1 MIYGASD
8 EDDWTSEATWYK
20 ANPSLGETI
29 DIEKVRNAYI
39 SAKENVAEENIFRQ
53 LRLNQWVKQSTRWM
67 QMDKWNACAFFVNEE
82 ELIGRTCY
90 GGLDLS
96 STSDITAFVLVFPP
110 RNDEEKYIIL
120 PYCWIPEDNM
130 RLRVRR
136 DHVPYDVWAAEGSLE
151 TTEGNV
157 IHYGFIEK
165 FIEELGT
172 KYHIKEIAFD
182 RWGATQMVQDLEG
195 MGFTVVPFGQG
206 YKDMSPPTKEL
217 MKLTLEERI
226 AHGGHKVLR
235 WMMDNVYVRQNPAGN
250 IKMDKEMKSIFDKI
264 TKFRKKR
271 AEEKA
276 LQEEPV
282 KESSLSEDALPEEFD
297 VSTMQKTKIQKGMS
311 STMSVN
317 RNIDNLMNQLEETFS
332 QRLLRMIDERG
343 MTDSEAYTKAYVD
356 RRHFSKIRKD
366 VNYVP
371 NKKTVL
377 AFTIALEL
385 SLDEAKDLLA
395 SAGFALSRSSKT
407 DIIVAYFLQNKIYDM
422 FEINDVLDAYGQPV
436 F

>member
-1 MIYGASD
+1 MADQKLID
-8 EDDWTSEATWYK
+8 EV
-20 ANPSLGETI
+20 G
-29 DIEKVRNAYI
+29 
-39 SAKENVAEENIFRQ
+39 
-53 LRLNQWVKQSTRWM
+53 
-67 QMDKWNACAFFVNEE
+67 
-82 ELIGRTCY
+82 
-90 GGLDLS
+90 
-96 STSDITAFVLVFPP
+96 
-110 RNDEEKYIIL
+110 KYI
-120 PYCWIPEDNM
+120 D
-130 RLRVRR
+130 
-136 DHVPYDVWAAEGSLE
+136 
-151 TTEGNV
+151 
-157 IHYGFIEK
+157 
-165 FIEELGT
+165 
-172 KYHIKEIAFD
+172 KYYEP
-182 RWGATQMVQDLEG
+182 V
-195 MGFTVVPFGQG
+195 
-206 YKDMSPPTKEL
+206 KD
-217 MKLTLEERI
+217 
-226 AHGGHKVLR
+226 
-235 WMMDNVYVRQNPAGN
+235 D
-250 IKMDKEMKSIFDKI
+250 IKMDKEMLSIFDKI
-264 TKFRKKR
+264 TRFRKKR

-276 LQEEPV
+276 LQEQQNQ
-282 KESSLSEDALPEEFD
+282 ESSQIEETPEEFD
-297 VSTMQKTKIQKGMS
+297 VSTMQKTKIKKGMS

-317 RNIDNLMNQLEETFS
+317 RNIDNLMDQLEETFS

>member
-1 MIYGASD
+1 MADQKLID
-8 EDDWTSEATWYK
+8 E
-20 ANPSLGETI
+20 
-29 DIEKVRNAYI
+29 VR
-39 SAKENVAEENIFRQ
+39 
-53 LRLNQWVKQSTRWM
+53 
-67 QMDKWNACAFFVNEE
+67 
-82 ELIGRTCY
+82 
-90 GGLDLS
+90 
-96 STSDITAFVLVFPP
+96 
-110 RNDEEKYIIL
+110 KYI
-120 PYCWIPEDNM
+120 D
-130 RLRVRR
+130 
-136 DHVPYDVWAAEGSLE
+136 
-151 TTEGNV
+151 
-157 IHYGFIEK
+157 
-165 FIEELGT
+165 
-172 KYHIKEIAFD
+172 KYYEP
-182 RWGATQMVQDLEG
+182 V
-195 MGFTVVPFGQG
+195 
-206 YKDMSPPTKEL
+206 KD
-217 MKLTLEERI
+217 
-226 AHGGHKVLR
+226 
-235 WMMDNVYVRQNPAGN
+235 D

-276 LQEEPV
+276 LEKETV
-282 KESSLSEDALPEEFD
+282 KESGLSEEALPEEFD

-343 MTDSEAYTKAYVD
+343 MTDSETYTKAYVD
-356 RRHFSKIRKD
+356 RRHFSKNRKD